1 MAQDKIKAPIKRR
14 PITRRRVL
22 RTAGA
27 IGLAAGAGP
36 FFHVRPA
43 KAAKT
48 LRILQWNHFVPAYDK
63 WFNESYVKEW
73 GQANDTEV
81 IVDNV
86 GVATLNSRG
95 AAEVSAQQGHD
106 LFMFL
111 WPPPVHEEQVVDMA
125 DVYQECESKFGKPI
139 DLAIR
144 STYNPKTK
152 KYYGFS
158 DSYVPDPINYRKDL
172 WDDVGMAPNSWDEIR
187 EGGRKIKEK
196 HNIPVGIGLSA
207 EIDTGMALRT
217 IMYSFGASVQDA
229 NNNLVLN
236 SKETLEAIKFVKALF
251 EETMT
256 PEVLAWDASSN
267 NRFMLAGKGSLAL
280 NAISITR
287 TGETQGLPVA
297 DNIWL
302 AKAAK
307 GPVRQIGLEHVMDV
321 YVIWKFAENI
331 DGAKQFL
338 VDYIGNFKRG
348 FEASKFYNFPC
359 FPSTV
364 PDLKQQLAN
373 DPTANPPD
381 KYKVLEDVLDWA
393 TNVGYPGYAT
403 AAIDET
409 FSTWVLNTMFAK
421 AATGAES
428 PENAL
433 KAAEAQCQRIWA
445 KWKEKGF
452 I

>member
-1 MAQDKIKAPIKRR
+1 MAQDKSKVPIKRR

-229 NNNLVLN
+229 ENNLVLN